1 MSVPHP
7 INARLHLLRAH
18 DAPVIVVI
26 RRGPSKLFHVI
37 KWNTEKDKLDCGSW
51 FSGKLYPMRCD
62 VSFDGKWMVYLAMG
76 DNGET
81 WNGCCA
87 LPFLKTYLE
96 GDNYGAWNG
105 GGFWR
110 DAKTLMLNRW
120 LDERGHVPFKTES
133 MEIGRDEDEGVL
145 YAKMERDGWKRNGNS
160 WGTDEEI
167 KGSKKYMVRT
177 TGDDGWSW
185 RIERKG
191 PTLQCFYR
199 GYLEFGRSFEFRV
212 LEQPDLLDPNVQW
225 ATFDARGHLI
235 VARAGWIE
243 RYSPANVKSGR
254 PGFRLDLN
262 GLTRPPRA
270 D

>member
-1 MSVPHP
+1 LSAPEP
-7 INARLHLLRAH
+7 TAARLHLLRAQEK
-18 DAPVIVVI
+18 PFIVVI
-26 RRGPSKLFHVI
+26 RRRPSKLFHII
-37 KWNTEKDKLDCGSW
+37 KWNTQKDRLYPGSW

-76 DNGET
+76 DGGET
-81 WNGCCA
+81 WNGCCE

-96 GDNYGAWNG
+96 GDNHGTWNG
-105 GGFWR
+105 GGFWK

-120 LDERGHVPFKTES
+120 LDERGQVPFKTEP
-133 MEIGRDEDEGVL
+133 MDIGPDEDEGVL
-145 YAKMERDGWKRNGNS
+145 YLKMARDGWTRNGDN
-160 WGTDEEI
+160 WGVDEEI
-167 KGSKKYMVRT
+167 KGGKKYRVRT

-185 RIERKG
+185 RMDRKG

-199 GYLEFGRSFEFRV
+199 GYLEHGRTFEFRL
-212 LEQPDLLDPNVQW
+212 LEHPELLDETVQW

-243 RYSPANVKSGR
+243 RYSLANVRSGH

-262 GLTRPPRA
+262 GLTRPQKP
-270 D
+270 